1 MVPNPRTPLRAD
13 RLRAL
18 NLPRKVAV
26 VLGESGLPQEVRELD
41 MGTTGEQPS
50 TTSSTSQ
57 TSPTS
62 RRIATVGE
70 VWRVDDEWWRV
81 AIARRYVEVLL
92 EGGKHVMLF
101 EDLTTHEW
109 FIQDI

>member
-1 MVPNPRTPLRAD
+1 MVQNSRTPLRTD

-18 NLPRKVAV
+18 NVPRKVAV
-26 VLGESGLPQEVRELD
+26 VLGNDGLPRELH
-41 MGTTGEQPS
+41 ELEENRAIPEA
-50 TTSSTSQ
+50 TSSTSQ

-62 RRIATVGE
+62 RRVAAVGE

-81 AIARRYVEVLL
+81 VIARRYVEVLL

-101 EDLTTHEW
+101 EDLTSHDW

>member
-1 MVPNPRTPLRAD
+1 MVPDPRTPLRAD

-26 VLGESGLPQEVRELD
+26 VLGDDELPREIRELD
-41 MGTTGEQPS
+41 AS
-50 TTSSTSQ
+50 

-62 RRIATVGE
+62 RRIAAIGE
-70 VWRVDDEWWRV
+70 VWRVDDEWWR
-81 AIARRYVEVLL
+81 ALIARRYIEVLL
-92 EGGKHVMLF
+92 EGGKHAMLF
-101 EDLTTHEW
+101 EDLTSHEW

>member
-1 MVPNPRTPLRAD
+1 MLGD
-13 RLRAL
+13 DE
-18 NLPRKVAV
+18 LPR
-26 VLGESGLPQEVRELD
+26 EVRSPD
-41 MGTTGEQPS
+41 GTRAVRE
-50 TTSSTSQ
+50 
-57 TSPTS
+57 
-62 RRIATVGE
+62 VGE

-101 EDLTTHEW
+101 EDLLSHDW